1 MSAAAS
7 RALPTALPEPRTPD
21 PLEAPSL
28 RWGVMGTG
36 WIVERFVTAVTRSTG
51 QRFTAIGSRSGDRAR
66 AAADRL
72 GVARAHGSWAELV
85 ADPEVDVVYVA
96 TGHADHLAGALAALE
111 AGKAVLVEK
120 PLALDAAE
128 GQRIADAARAAGVFC
143 AEALW
148 SAYLPRWDVV
158 RQLLDDG
165 ALGAV
170 SAVDADLGEHFD
182 PGHRVFDPAQH
193 GGPLLDLATYPLA
206 LATWVL
212 GDATGAAAVGVPHP
226 SGVLSQVSAV
236 LTHELTHELSHGKA
250 LSTVHTTLLG
260 DTPTAAHV
268 VGERATLRLPGPFYA
283 SGDVVLVPAGGSGA
297 RPDPV
302 VRREPETGHAGLFW
316 QAAEV
321 ARCVAA
327 GLTETPLRPLEHSL
341 STLRALDA
349 VRAATRTARSTARS
363 TPRNDTPEEPRA

>member
-1 MSAAAS
+1 MSGGPS
-7 RALPTALPEPRTPD
+7 GGPPSSLPEPRTPD
-21 PLEAPSL
+21 PLDAPSL

-66 AAADRL
+66 AAAELL
-72 GVARAHGSWAELV
+72 GVGRAHGSWAELV

-96 TGHADHLAGALAALE
+96 TGHADHLAGALTALE

-120 PLALDAAE
+120 PLALDAAQ
-128 GQRIADAARAAGVFC
+128 GQRLADAARAAGVFC

-165 ALGAV
+165 ALGPV
-170 SAVDADLGEHFD
+170 SAVDADLGELFD

-212 GDATGAAAVGVPHP
+212 GEVTSAAAVGVPHP

-236 LTHELTHELSHGKA
+236 LTHELTRGTG

-302 VRREPETGHAGLFW
+302 VRHEPETGHAGLFW

-321 ARCVAA
+321 ARCVAG

-349 VRAATRTARSTARS
+349 VRAAATATAAQ
-363 TPRNDTPEEPRA
+363 TPEVFRA

>member
-1 MSAAAS
+1 VSGGPS
-7 RALPTALPEPRTPD
+7 GGLPAVLPEPRTPD
-21 PLEAPSL
+21 PLDAPSL

-36 WIVERFVTAVTRSTG
+36 WIVERFVAALTRSTG
-51 QRFTAIGSRSGDRAR
+51 QRVTAVGSRSGDRAR

-72 GVARAHGSWAELV
+72 GVGRAHGSWAELV

-96 TGHADHLAGALAALE
+96 TGHADHLAGALAAVE
-111 AGKAVLVEK
+111 AGRAVLVEK
-120 PLALDAAE
+120 PLALDAAQ
-128 GQRIADAARAAGVFC
+128 GQRLADAARAAGVFC

-212 GDATGAAAVGVPHP
+212 GEVTGGAAVGVPHP
-226 SGVLSQVSAV
+226 SGVLSQVSSV
-236 LTHELTHELSHGKA
+236 LTHGA
-250 LSTVHTTLLG
+250 GLSTVHTTLLG

-283 SGDVVLVPAGGSGA
+283 SGDVVLVPAGGSGV

-327 GLTETPLRPLEHSL
+327 GLTETTLRPLEHSL

-349 VRAATRTARSTARS
+349 VRAAA
-363 TPRNDTPEEPRA
+363 TPATDPTPPTTTLEDPRA

>member
-1 MSAAAS
+1 MTGTLRAGLPS
-7 RALPTALPEPRTPD
+7 ALPDPRTPD
-21 PLEAPSL
+21 PLDAPAL
-28 RWGVMGTG
+28 RWGVLGTG

-51 QRFTAIGSRSGDRAR
+51 QRFTAVGSRSGDRAR
-66 AAADRL
+66 ATATAL
-72 GVARAHGSWAELV
+72 GIGRAHGSWAELV

-128 GQRIADAARAAGVFC
+128 GQRVADAARAAGVFC

-170 SAVDADLGEHFD
+170 SAVDADMGEHFD

-212 GDATGAAAVGVPHP
+212 GEVTSAAALGVQHP

-236 LTHELTHELSHGKA
+236 LTHERAPGGETAGPSTG

-283 SGDVVLVPAGGSGA
+283 SGDVVLVPAGGTGA
-297 RPDPV
+297 RPEPV
-302 VRREPETGHAGLFW
+302 VRTEPETGHAGLFW

-327 GLTETPLRPLEHSL
+327 GRTETPLRPLSQSL

-349 VRAATRTARSTARS
+349 VRAATSRT
-363 TPRNDTPEEPRA
+363 TPEEPS

>member
-1 MSAAAS
+1 MSS
-7 RALPTALPEPRTPD
+7 PSSLPQHLPEPRTPD
-21 PLEAPSL
+21 PQAAPPL

-36 WIVERFVTAVTRSTG
+36 WIVERFVATVAERTG

-72 GVARAHGSWAELV
+72 GVERSHGSWAELV
-85 ADPEVDVVYVA
+85 ADPQVDVVYVA
-96 TGHADHLAGALAALE
+96 TGHADHLAGALAAVE

-120 PLALDAAE
+120 PLALDAAQ
-128 GQRIADAARAAGVFC
+128 GQRIVDAARAAGVFC

-170 SAVDADLGEHFD
+170 SAVDADLGEHFE

-212 GDATGAAAVGVPHP
+212 GEATSAVATGVPHP
-226 SGVLSQVSAV
+226 SGVLGQVGAV
-236 LTHELTHELSHGKA
+236 LTHGSA

-283 SGDVVLVPAGGSGA
+283 SGDVVVVPAGGTGA
-297 RPDPV
+297 TPTPV
-302 VRREPETGHAGLFW
+302 VRSEPATGHAGLFW

-327 GLTETPLRPLEHSL
+327 GLTETPLRPLEQSL

-349 VRAATRTARSTARS
+349 VRAAVQT
-363 TPRNDTPEEPRA
+363 TPEEHP

>member
-1 MSAAAS
+1 MSS
-7 RALPTALPEPRTPD
+7 PALPGALPEPRTPD
-21 PLEAPSL
+21 PMAAPVL

-36 WIVERFVTAVTRSTG
+36 WIVERFVGALRTATR
-51 QRFTAIGSRSGDRAR
+51 QEVAALGSRSGDRAR
-66 AAADRL
+66 DAARRL
-72 GVARAHGSWAELV
+72 GVERAHGSWAELV
-85 ADPEVDVVYVA
+85 ADPGVDVVYVA
-96 TGHADHLAGALAALE
+96 TGHADHLAGALAAVE
-111 AGKAVLVEK
+111 AGRPVLVEK
-120 PLALDAAE
+120 PLALDAAQ

-165 ALGAV
+165 VLGRVTAV
-170 SAVDADLGEHFD
+170 GADLGEHFD
-182 PGHRVFDPAQH
+182 PTHRVFDPAQH

-212 GDATGAAAVGVPHP
+212 GEVTAASAVGVPHP
-226 SGVLSQVSAV
+226 SGVLGQVGAV
-236 LTHELTHELSHGKA
+236 LQHAGHDEGGPS

-268 VGERATLRLPGPFYA
+268 VGDRATLRLPGPFYA
-283 SGDVVLVPAGGSGA
+283 SGDVVVVPAGGSGA
-297 RPDPV
+297 RPAPV

-321 ARCVAA
+321 ARCVAG
-327 GLTETPLRPLEHSL
+327 GLTETPVRPLAQSL
-341 STLRALDA
+341 ATLRALDA
-349 VRAATRTARSTARS
+349 VAAATR
-363 TPRNDTPEEPRA
+363 

>member
-1 MSAAAS
+1 VSAAPS

-21 PLEAPSL
+21 PLKAPSL

-36 WIVERFVTAVTRSTG
+36 WVVGRFVTAVTRSTG

-66 AAADRL
+66 AAAGRL
-72 GVARAHGSWAELV
+72 GVERSHGSWAELV

-96 TGHADHLAGALAALE
+96 TGHADHLTGALAAVE

-128 GQRIADAARAAGVFC
+128 GRRIADAARAAGVFC

-212 GDATGAAAVGVPHP
+212 GEVTGATAVGVPHP
-226 SGVLSQVSAV
+226 SGVLSQVSSA
-236 LTHELTHELSHGKA
+236 LTHAPASGTAAPG

-302 VRREPETGHAGLFW
+302 VRREPETGHAGLSW

-327 GLTETPLRPLEHSL
+327 GLTETPLRPLEQSL

-349 VRAATRTARSTARS
+349 VRAAATPTA
-363 TPRNDTPEEPRA
+363 DQTPEVSRA